1 MAEKTWR
8 YIYRKTKIGRERM
21 KRGKER
27 EREREGACVRACV
40 CAHSNRVGLNER
52 SDMTDLIKRRNNKRK
67 QNKTNRLERGE
78 AMLDCENERDRMR
91 ERRERE
97 MARERGVGDSCSE
110 TA

>member
-1 MAEKTWR
+1 M
-8 YIYRKTKIGRERM
+8 
-21 KRGKER
+21 
-27 EREREGACVRACV
+27 RACV
-40 CAHSNRVGLNER
+40 CAHSNSVGLNER

-91 ERRERE
+91 ERRERDGE
-97 MARERGVGDSCSE
+97 REGVGDSCSE